1 MKKAFFPCLS
11 FFLFSLLFITANG
24 TEPMAEKGII
34 DLRELAGNRFTFKLN
49 GEWEFYWSKKLVP
62 RDFQHANPPTPDI
75 YGKVPSYWTSYRT
88 STLKPTGKGF
98 ATYRLRVLLPP
109 GFRNSLAF
117 DMPVFDSSYEIYVDG
132 NKMGRNGIP
141 GVTENE
147 TEPYYE
153 KQLFRYSPDSDTI
166 EIVINVSNFH
176 HRRGGF
182 WMPMKIGT
190 FNEIQQSFAFGWA
203 IDWSS
208 GSFLLAFSLLFLFF
222 FFIFTRDRQT
232 AFFSIA
238 VTGLALRP
246 LFTSNFLIH
255 NIMSLSWDWIVRW
268 EYLGLY
274 TILAGWYWFALYLYR
289 SRCFSI
295 VTIVVTILL
304 ALAAVVTIVFPVS
317 TFSYMTFIIYPLL
330 VILFTTVLFESIK
343 GVVRGNLIDFFYFL
357 TFIMLGLAAVND
369 VRISLGKVAL
379 FSGYILTQVIVL
391 FVFIQAVL
399 ILYKWVKAYSEKEK
413 LQKEHE
419 YLNRHLEKIV
429 NDRTQEIIA
438 RKEEIEEQN
447 IRIASQNKKLSETIQ
462 LRNKIFS
469 VIAHDL
475 RSPVVNI
482 LYMLNLLKEEEY
494 KDKYDSFADASIQ
507 YSQQV
512 INLLENMLVWG
523 RGQEDKIKYSPGKH
537 DLADIILTNLSIFKE
552 TADKKGIKVNFTQIG
567 NSKACFDKDLMDIIV
582 RNLLSNAMKYTPR
595 GGRISILLKDKSIT
609 HEGTSVK
616 FCDNGV
622 GIPEE
627 KQRELFTAAEI
638 ESTPGTENEKG
649 TGFGL
654 KLCYELVKIN
664 GGTMT
669 VESREGEGTCFTITL
684 PESTNHNG

>member
-1 MKKAFFPCLS
+1 MKKAFL
-11 FFLFSLLFITANG
+11 FFLVYFLFPHFLVPAHCAEPTAV
-24 TEPMAEKGII
+24 KGIV
-34 DLRELAGNRFTFKLN
+34 DLRKSAGDKFIFELN

-62 RDFQHANPPTPDI
+62 RDFYLDNTPVPDLF
-75 YGKVPSYWTSYRT
+75 GQVPSYWTSY
-88 STLKPTGKGF
+88 SNDSLKIPGMGF
-98 ATYRLRVLLPP
+98 ATYRLRILLPP

-117 DMPVFDSSYEIYVDG
+117 DMPVFDTSYEIYVDG
-132 NKMGRNGIP
+132 KKMVRNGIP
-141 GVTENE
+141 GVTESY
-147 TEPYYE
+147 TEPGYE
-153 KQLFRYSPDSDTI
+153 KRLFRFNPDADTI

-190 FNEIQQSFAFGWA
+190 FNEIQLDYASGWA
-203 IDWSS
+203 KDWSS
-208 GSFLLAFSLLFLFF
+208 MSFLLAFSLLFFF
-222 FFIFTRDRQT
+222 FFVIFSRDKQT

-238 VTGLALRP
+238 VTGLAIRP

-255 NIMSLSWDWIVRW
+255 NIMDISWDWIVRW

-274 TILAGWYWFALYLYR
+274 VIIAGWYWFSLNLYR
-289 SRCFSI
+289 SKLFRI
-295 VTIVVTILL
+295 ITWGVTLIL
-304 ALAAVVTIVFPVS
+304 AVAAVVTIAFPVYI
-317 TFSYMTFIIYPLL
+317 FSYATYIIYPLL
-330 VILFTTVLFESIK
+330 LILFSSVLLNSVQGVIK
-343 GVVRGNLIDFFYFL
+343 GNLIDFFYFL
-357 TFIMLGLAAVND
+357 TFLMLGAAAAND
-369 VRISLGKVAL
+369 TRISLGKHAV
-379 FSGYILTQVIVL
+379 FSGYILTQAIVV
-391 FVFIQAVL
+391 FIFIQAVL

-429 NDRTQEIIA
+429 NDRTHEIIA

-447 IRIASQNKKLSETIQ
+447 IRIAAQNKKLSETIQ
-462 LRNKIFS
+462 LKNKIFS

-494 KDKYDSFADASIQ
+494 KEKYDSFADASIQ

-512 INLLENMLVWG
+512 ISLLENMLVWG

-552 TADKKGIKVNFTQIG
+552 TADKKSIKVNFTQVG
-567 NSKACFDKDLMDIIV
+567 NSKAFFDRDLLDIII
-582 RNLLSNAMKYTPR
+582 RNLLSNAVKYTPR
-595 GGRISILLKDKSIT
+595 GGRISILLKDKSNT
-609 HEGTSVK
+609 HEGITLKV
-616 FCDNGV
+616 CDNGV

-627 KQRELFTAAEI
+627 KQKELFTAVEI

-649 TGFGL
+649 TGFGI

-664 GGTMT
+664 GGTMS
-669 VESREGEGTCFTITL
+669 VESREGEGACFTISL
-684 PESTNHNG
+684 PDSTGSS

>member
-1 MKKAFFPCLS
+1 MKKTFLPCLI
-11 FFLFSLLFITANG
+11 FFLLAHFFVPAHGAEPTA
-24 TEPMAEKGII
+24 AKGII
-34 DLRELAGNRFTFKLN
+34 DLRESAGNKFIFELN

-62 RDFQHANPPTPDI
+62 RDFLSVNPPVPDLF
-75 YGKVPSYWTSYRT
+75 GQVPSYWTSYR
-88 STLKPTGKGF
+88 SDSLKPEGKGF
-98 ATYRLRVLLPP
+98 ATYRLRILLPA

-132 NKMGRNGIP
+132 KKMGRNGIP
-141 GVTENE
+141 GVTESY
-147 TEPYYE
+147 TEPGYS
-153 KQLFRYSPDSDTI
+153 KQFFRFNPDADTI

-190 FNEIQQSFAFGWA
+190 FNEIQQSYAFGWA
-203 IDWSS
+203 RDWSS
-208 GSFLLAFSLLFLFF
+208 MSFLLAFSLLFFF
-222 FFIFTRDRQT
+222 FFVIFSRDKQT

-238 VTGLALRP
+238 VTGLAVRP

-255 NIMSLSWDWIVRW
+255 NIMDLSWDWIVRW

-274 TILAGWYWFALYLYR
+274 VILGGWYWFALILYR
-289 SRCFSI
+289 SKCFRI
-295 VTIVVTILL
+295 ITRGVTIILTI
-304 ALAAVVTIVFPVS
+304 AAVVTIAYPVDIFS
-317 TFSYMTFIIYPLL
+317 HTTFVIYPLL
-330 VILFTTVLFESIK
+330 VILFATVLFESVK
-343 GVVRGNLIDFFYFL
+343 GVIRGNLIDFFYFL
-357 TFIMLGLAAVND
+357 TFIMLGAAAVND
-369 VRISLGKVAL
+369 VRISLGKQAV
-379 FSGYILTQVIVL
+379 FSGYILTQAIVL

-413 LQKEHE
+413 LQKEHA

-429 NDRTQEIIA
+429 NDRTSEIIA

-447 IRIASQNKKLSETIQ
+447 IRIAAQNKKLSETIQ
-462 LRNKIFS
+462 LKNKIFS

-494 KDKYDSFADASIQ
+494 KEKYDSFADASIE

-523 RGQEDKIKYSPGKH
+523 RGQEDKIRYSPGKH

-552 TADKKGIKVNFTQIG
+552 TADKKSIKVNFTQVG
-567 NSKACFDKDLMDIIV
+567 NSKGFFDRDLLDIII
-582 RNLLSNAMKYTPR
+582 RNLLSNAVKYTPR
-595 GGRISILLKDKSIT
+595 GGRISILLKDKSMT
-609 HEGTSVK
+609 REGISLKV
-616 FCDNGV
+616 CDNGV

-627 KQRELFTAAEI
+627 KQKELFTAGEI

-649 TGFGL
+649 TGFGI

-664 GGTMT
+664 GGTMS
-669 VESREGEGTCFTITL
+669 VESREGEGACFTISL
-684 PESTNHNG
+684 PDSAESS

>member
-1 MKKAFFPCLS
+1 MKKIFLS
-11 FFLFSLLFITANG
+11 FLIYFLFSYLLIPANG
-24 TEPMAEKGII
+24 AEPTAVKGII
-34 DLRELAGNRFTFKLN
+34 DLRESAVNKFIFKLN

-62 RDFQHANPPTPDI
+62 RDFYLANPPVPDL
-75 YGKVPSYWTSYRT
+75 YGQVPSYWTSYSTESLKT
-88 STLKPTGKGF
+88 SGKGF
-98 ATYRLRVLLPP
+98 ATYRLRILLPP

-117 DMPVFDSSYEIYVDG
+117 DMPVFDSSYEVYVDG
-132 NKMGRNGIP
+132 KKMGRNGIT
-141 GVTENE
+141 GVTEDE

-153 KQLFRYSPDSDTI
+153 KQLFRFNPDSDTM

-182 WMPMKIGT
+182 WLPMSIGT
-190 FNEIQQSFAFGWA
+190 FNEIQQNYAFGWA
-203 IDWSS
+203 KDWAAM
-208 GSFLLAFSLLFLFF
+208 SFLLAFSILFF
-222 FFIFTRDRQT
+222 FFFVIFSRDKQT

-238 VTGLALRP
+238 VTGLAIRP

-255 NIMSLSWDWIVRW
+255 NIMKISWDWIVRW

-274 TILAGWYWFALYLYR
+274 VILAGWYWFALNLYR
-289 SRCFSI
+289 SKCFRVI
-295 VTIVVTILL
+295 TWGVTII
-304 ALAAVVTIVFPVS
+304 LAAAAVITIAFPVEI
-317 TFSYMTFIIYPLL
+317 FSYMTFIIYPLL
-330 VILFTTVLFESIK
+330 VILFATVLFESVK
-343 GVVRGNLIDFFYFL
+343 GVLKGNLIDFFYFL
-357 TFIMLGLAAVND
+357 TFIMLGAAAVND
-369 VRISLGKVAL
+369 VRISLGKEAV
-379 FSGYILTQVIVL
+379 FSGYILTQAIVV

-413 LQKEHE
+413 LQKEYE

-429 NDRTQEIIA
+429 NERTHEIIA
-438 RKEEIEEQN
+438 RKEEIEEQS

-462 LRNKIFS
+462 LKNKIFS

-494 KDKYDSFADASIQ
+494 KAKYDSFADASIQ

-512 INLLENMLVWG
+512 ISLLENMLVWG
-523 RGQEDKIKYSPGKH
+523 RGQEDKIRYAPGKH

-552 TADKKGIKVNFTQIG
+552 TADKKSIKVNFTQIG
-567 NSKACFDKDLMDIIV
+567 NSKAFFDRDLLDIII
-582 RNLLSNAMKYTPR
+582 RNLLSNAVKYTPT

-609 HEGTSVK
+609 HEGISLK
-616 FCDNGV
+616 LCDNGV

-627 KQRELFTAAEI
+627 KQKELFTAGEI

-664 GGTMT
+664 GGTMS

-684 PESTNHNG
+684 PESTGSL